1 MKIYIINKTIV
12 LPQPTESSKF
22 VMLKEVQ
29 VIVWFRVQ
37 FEKNIGCELTSEFSF
52 TRDIQRQNR
61 RKCSAQE
68 YTRNI
73 AVLT

>member
-37 FEKNIGCELTSEFSF
+37 FEKNMHELTSEFSF

-73 AVLT
+73 AVLS